1 MTKKRSQQTIAVEPP
16 RVDDLRLID
25 GIGPAIERRLHLTG
39 IYTFAQLATLSP
51 ADIAASIAD
60 IAGLTTERIV
70 KQNWIG
76 QARRLMTQ
84 MAQQDAEENSDRVI
98 ALAEDPEL
106 QGAEAVSERESEPV
120 ESVESANPVAHHRL
134 SGMLRLG
141 NLEFI
146 TNNAY
151 AHRSVLPAQKRFAL
165 RVTLDFRR
173 VTREHKAPLAYSL
186 ALYGLAFGTSDR
198 VMLGKAQG
206 HITPEEE
213 AVLEVEGVANT
224 PGIYRL
230 LLIAMLAQEQVSGRS
245 APDLLASIEGGP
257 LQFF

>member
-1 MTKKRSQQTIAVEPP
+1 MAKKRSQQTIAVEPP

-25 GIGPAIERRLHLTG
+25 GIGPAIERRLHSTG
-39 IYTFAQLATLSP
+39 IYTFAQLAALSP

-70 KQNWIG
+70 KQDWIG
-76 QARRLMTQ
+76 QARHLMTQ
-84 MAQQDAEENSDRVI
+84 MAQQDAEENTGRAIARPEDSEQGVENVSERQPGPA
-98 ALAEDPEL
+98 ALAEPL
-106 QGAEAVSERESEPV
+106 A
-120 ESVESANPVAHHRL
+120 HRL
-134 SGMLRLG
+134 SGLLRLR

-146 TNNAY
+146 TNDTY

-173 VTREHKAPLAYSL
+173 VTWEHTAPLAYSL
-186 ALYGLAFGTSDR
+186 TLYGLPFGTSDR
-198 VMLGKAQG
+198 VTLGKAQG
-206 HITPEEE
+206 QITPEE
-213 AVLEVEGVANT
+213 AISLEVEGIAYT
-224 PGIYRL
+224 PGIYHL

>member
-25 GIGPAIERRLHLTG
+25 GIGPAIERRLHHTG
-39 IYTFAQLATLSP
+39 IYTFAQLAALSP

-70 KQNWIG
+70 KQDWIG
-76 QARRLMTQ
+76 QARRLMAQ

-98 ALAEDPEL
+98 ALTEDPEL
-106 QGAEAVSERESEPV
+106 LDAGAVSEREPEPAGFA
-120 ESVESANPVAHHRL
+120 EPLAHRL

-146 TNNAY
+146 TNDAY

-173 VTREHKAPLAYSL
+173 VAWEHKAPLAYSL
-186 ALYGLAFGTSDR
+186 ALYGLPLGTSDR
-198 VMLGKAQG
+198 VTLGKAQG
-206 HITPEEE
+206 HLTPEEE
-213 AVLEVEGVANT
+213 AVLEVQGIATT

-230 LLIAMLAQEQVSGRS
+230 LLSATLTREPASDRP